1 MVKQDLLIEIGTE
14 ELPPKALERLS
25 IAFQSSVASQ
35 ITQAG
40 LGFES
45 IQRFATPRRLALL
58 ITQLDT
64 AQADRAVERKG
75 PALKAAFDQAGNA
88 TRAAEGFAR
97 SCGVAVSELEQVD
110 TPKGVWLLFRQ
121 TQPGQQTET
130 LVPAMVEQ
138 ALARLPIP
146 KRMRWGSGDAEFVRP
161 VHWVVMLFGNQI
173 IDCDIMGLTAG
184 RTTRGHRFHH
194 PDPIVLETPASYAET
209 LLDPGYVIADMDARR
224 EKIRTAVEQI
234 AAEAGRIATIDSSLL
249 DEVTALNE
257 WPVAVMGA
265 FDERF
270 LEVPSEALIK
280 AMQEHQKYFPVVDN
294 AGRLQ
299 PCFITISNIQS
310 QDPAEVRAG
319 NERVIRPRFSDAA
332 FFWEQD
338 LKQPLDALIPRLQ
351 TVVFQK
357 SLGSLHDKSQRISQ
371 LAQQIAGQLGFD
383 PAEAARAAELSKCD
397 LLSNMV
403 GEFPSLQGVM
413 GRHYAQHAGEGGDI
427 AAAIEEQYLPR
438 HAGDRLP
445 QTNCGRAIAIAD
457 RLDTL
462 VGIFAIGQKPTGEKD
477 PFGLRRAALGVLRI
491 LIETPLPLDLEALLQ
506 AAATG
511 LADKRDTRNTAND
524 VFNYMMERL
533 NAYYADRGFSA
544 DLIEAVLA
552 RRPTRPADFDRRVRA
567 VAHFRQLPEAEALA
581 AANKRIANILRKTD
595 EAIPTQVDIHL
606 LVEHSE
612 KALAER
618 VAELEPAVEPLLA
631 AGLYSEVLQKLA
643 ALREPVDLF
652 FDGVMVMCD
661 DDGLR
666 RNRLALLS
674 SLSAMFL
681 NVADISRLQAGS
693 SQSVSAH

>member
-14 ELPPKALERLS
+14 ELPPKALDRLS
-25 IAFQSSVASQ
+25 IAFRSSVESQ
-35 ITQAG
+35 LTQAD

-58 ITQLDT
+58 IRQLDT
-64 AQADRAVERKG
+64 AQADHTVERKG
-75 PALKAAFDQAGNA
+75 PALKAAFDQEGKA
-88 TRAAEGFAR
+88 TKAAQGFAR

-110 TPKGVWLLFRQ
+110 TPKGAWLLFRQ
-121 TQPGQQTET
+121 TQPGQQTEA

-146 KRMRWGSGDAEFVRP
+146 KRMRWGTGDAEFVRP
-161 VHWVVMLFGNQI
+161 VHWVVMLFGNQV
-173 IDCDIMGLTAG
+173 IDCNIMGLTAG
-184 RTTRGHRFHH
+184 RATRGHRFHH
-194 PDPIVLETPASYAET
+194 PDPIVLETPASYVET
-209 LLDPGYVIADMDARR
+209 LLDPGYVIADMDTRR
-224 EKIRTAVEQI
+224 EKIRAEVEQI
-234 AAEAGRIATIDSSLL
+234 AAEAGRIAAIDTALL
-249 DEVTALNE
+249 DEVAALNE

-280 AMQEHQKYFPVVDN
+280 AMQEHQKYFPVVDD
-294 AGRLQ
+294 AGKLQ
-299 PCFITISNIQS
+299 PHFITISNIQS
-310 QDPAEVRAG
+310 QDPAQVRAG

-351 TVVFQK
+351 GVVFQK
-357 SLGSLHDKSQRISQ
+357 ALGSLYDKSQRISQ

-383 PAEAARAAELSKCD
+383 PAETARAAALAKCD

-445 QTNCGRAIAIAD
+445 QTDCGRAIAIAD

-462 VGIFAIGQKPTGEKD
+462 IGIFAIGQKPTGEKD

-491 LIETPLPLDLEALLQ
+491 LIETPLPLDLEPLLQ

-511 LADKRDTRNTAND
+511 LAGKLDTHNTAND
-524 VFNYMMERL
+524 VFDYMMERL
-533 NAYYADRGFSA
+533 NAYYADQGFSA
-544 DLIEAVLA
+544 DLIEAVLS

-595 EAIPTQVDIHL
+595 EAIPIQINTHL

-618 VAELEPAVEPLLA
+618 VAELEPAVAPLLA
-631 AGLYSEVLQKLA
+631 EGLYSEALQKLA
-643 ALREPVDLF
+643 ALREPVDRF
-652 FDGVMVMCD
+652 FDEVMVMCD
-661 DDGLR
+661 DDALR
-666 RNRLALLS
+666 QNRLALLS
-674 SLSAMFL
+674 SLSTMFL

-693 SQSVSAH
+693 N